1 MQTMTPTSAETKV
14 AASRPICRYALGNT
28 DAEHE
33 RLMRQGARLAPITE
47 RFFRDAGIGPG
58 QRVLD
63 LGSGVGD
70 VAMLAARLVGPSG
83 EVIGVERDPHT
94 ITRARSRVTEA
105 GFLNVSFIHSDV
117 DQIAC
122 DKSFDAAVG
131 RFILMY
137 VPDPVGVLRSVCRML
152 RPSGVLAFQEPTWAP
167 SIALAAHLP
176 LWSAALSVSRETFL
190 RTQANPELGLTL
202 HRVFQEAGLPAP
214 TLNLEMPLGSDRDF
228 MRSPCDALCSLR
240 PKIEELNVSAEK
252 LGNFSDLLSRL
263 EAEVEEAG
271 AVIAWP
277 GIVGAW
283 ARKPELL

>member
-1 MQTMTPTSAETKV
+1 MIASTPNCS
-14 AASRPICRYALGNT
+14 YALGSS
-28 DAEHE
+28 DAEHD

-83 EVIGVERDPHT
+83 EVVGVERDPRT
-94 ITRARSRVTEA
+94 ITRARTRVAEA
-105 GFLNVSFIHSDV
+105 GFLNVSFMHSDV
-117 DQIAC
+117 DQIASE
-122 DKSFDAAVG
+122 KTFDAVVG

-137 VPDPVGVLRSVCRML
+137 VPDPIEVLRSILGML
-152 RPSGVLAFQEPTWAP
+152 RPGGVVAFQEPTWAP
-167 SIALAAHLP
+167 SIALVAHLP
-176 LWSAALSVSRETFL
+176 LWSTALSVSQETFF

-202 HRVFQEAGLPAP
+202 HRLFQEAGLPAP
-214 TLNLEMPLGSDRDF
+214 TLNLEMPLGCDRDF
-228 MRSPCDALCSLR
+228 IRSPCDALCSLR
-240 PKIEELNVSAEK
+240 PKIEELNVCVEK
-252 LGNFSDLLSRL
+252 LGEFGDLLSRL
-263 EAEVEEAG
+263 QAEVEEAS

-283 ARKPELL
+283 ARKPEPL

>member
-1 MQTMTPTSAETKV
+1 MT
-14 AASRPICRYALGNT
+14 ASTPICHYALGNT

-33 RLMRQGARLAPITE
+33 RLIRQAARLAPLTE
-47 RFFRDAGIGPG
+47 RLFREAGIGAG

-70 VAMLAARLVGPSG
+70 VAMLAARLVGSTG

-94 ITRARSRVTEA
+94 ITRARSRVAEA

-117 DQIAC
+117 DQIGC

-137 VPDPVGVLRSVCRML
+137 VPDPVAVVRSVSRML
-152 RPSGVLAFQEPTWAP
+152 RPGGILAFQEPTWAP
-167 SIALAAHLP
+167 AIAITARLP
-176 LWSAALSVSRETFL
+176 LWSAAVVVSQETIQ
-190 RTQANPELGLTL
+190 RSGANPELGLML
-202 HRVFQEAGLPAP
+202 HRIFQEAGLPTP
-214 TLNLEMPLGSDRDF
+214 TMRMEVPLGSDRDF
-228 MRSPCDALCSLR
+228 TRNLPDSLRSLR
-240 PKIEELNVSAEK
+240 PKIDQLNVSVSK
-252 LGNFSDLLSRL
+252 LGDLDDLPLRL
-263 EAEVEEAG
+263 QAELEEAG

>member
-1 MQTMTPTSAETKV
+1 MT
-14 AASRPICRYALGNT
+14 ASTPICHYALGNT

-33 RLMRQGARLAPITE
+33 RLIRQAVRLAPLTE
-47 RFFRDAGIGPG
+47 RLFREAGIGTG
-58 QRVLD
+58 QRILD

-70 VAMLAARLVGPSG
+70 VAMLAARLVGSSG
-83 EVIGVERDPHT
+83 EVVGVERDT
-94 ITRARSRVTEA
+94 RSITRARARVAEA
-105 GFLNVSFIHSDV
+105 GLHNVGFMHSDV

-137 VPDPVGVLRSVCRML
+137 VPDPVAVLRSVSRML
-152 RPSGVLAFQEPTWAP
+152 RPGGIVAFQEPTWAP

-176 LWSAALSVSRETFL
+176 LWSAALSVSQETLL
-190 RTQANPELGLTL
+190 RAQANPELGLTL
-202 HRVFQEAGLPAP
+202 HRVFQDAGLPAP

-228 MRSPCDALCSLR
+228 IRSPCDALSSLR
-240 PKIEELNVSAEK
+240 PKIEELNVSAKK
-252 LGNFSDLLSRL
+252 LGDFSDLLSRL
-263 EAEVEEAG
+263 QAEVEEAG

-283 ARKPELL
+283 ARKPEAL